1 MKSKYAIVILLA
13 ILAGCWDASVLSW
26 FSSLFSAMNLVLTYS
41 VLLALFSSGY
51 GKSLTAAFVG
61 GMTAD
66 AFLASSGWMPIRM
79 VIAVLVVHTLSRYV
93 FTNRSIW
100 GICFLGSVA
109 VLVDRLCLLIVD
121 RIPLVTGGMRTLEAH
136 APVWME
142 IAWMCLLCSGV
153 FVLIAAFSRR
163 FHPTLSRVERMNNI
177 PWGG

>member
-1 MKSKYAIVILLA
+1 MKSKYVIVVILAL
-13 ILAGCWDASVLSW
+13 LAGCWDSAVVSW
-26 FSSLFSAMNLVLTYS
+26 FSSPFSAINLVLAYS

-61 GMTAD
+61 SLTAD
-66 AFLASSGWMPIRM
+66 VFLASHGLMPFRAI
-79 VIAVLVVHTLSRYV
+79 VAVLVVHTLSRYL

-109 VLVDRLCLLIVD
+109 VFVDRLCLFVIN
-121 RIPLVTGGMRTLEAH
+121 RIPLMSGGIRTIEAH
-136 APVWME
+136 ASIWVEIVWM
-142 IAWMCLLCSGV
+142 CVLCSGV
-153 FVLIAAFSRR
+153 FILIAAFSRR